1 MATRGVS
8 VEIIPLL
15 GSSQSEH
22 DKQMEAMIIVASL
35 LWLPSDTG
43 QLISAV
49 AAKPTAA
56 ATTTT
61 IAATTEST
69 EDAMDAMD
77 ATTTTTTTKGA
88 KRKTSGAV
96 QFSVQMILPFSKST
110 IRYSYTEPLGS
121 AISARTPVQTADID
135 QAHSMSVSPYGCD
148 STAAED
154 GTGGRCGSGGQRNR
168 KRLRWKTT
176 TAAAEARAAQT
187 NTVMPLPGYPTNDRG
202 GGMVFEAAAEQLDQL
217 YTVSRVDAAAGSTAD
232 DGEASGEGGTTDS
245 AVDGTAKR

>member
-1 MATRGVS
+1 
-8 VEIIPLL
+8 
-15 GSSQSEH
+15 
-22 DKQMEAMIIVASL
+22 MEAMIIVASL

-43 QLISAV
+43 QLISSV
-49 AAKPTAA
+49 AAKPVAA

-69 EDAMDAMD
+69 EDAIDVMD
-77 ATTTTTTTKGA
+77 ATTTTTKAA
-88 KRKTSGAV
+88 KRKTSGAA

-110 IRYSYTEPLGS
+110 IRYSYTEPSGS
-121 AISARTPVQTADID
+121 ATSARTPVQTADVD

-148 STAAED
+148 STTSER
-154 GTGGRCGSGGQRNR
+154 GTGGQRKR

-176 TAAAEARAAQT
+176 TTGAVQT

-202 GGMVFEAAAEQLDQL
+202 RGMVFEAAAEQLDQL

-245 AVDGTAKR
+245 AADGTAKR